1 MIIHVTPLS
10 RLAAALETTGASH
23 LISLLSADAV
33 FERPAHLDPVCCLR
47 LSMHDITEETP
58 GLLAPSHALVETLLE
73 FAQAWDRAAPLVVHC
88 FAGISR
94 STAAAY
100 VIAAALQPKRCEA
113 DLAWELRRLSP
124 CATPNI
130 RIVTL
135 ADDILERGGRM
146 VEAVRAIG
154 RGKEA
159 HEGTPFALTL
169 QPPFDFPTRA

>member
-1 MIIHVTPLS
+1 MLHVTPLS
-10 RLAAALETTGASH
+10 QLAATLEATGASH

-58 GLLAPSHALVETLLE
+58 RLLAPSRAHVEALLE

-88 FAGISR
+88 YAGISR

-100 VIAAALQPKRCEA
+100 AIAAALQPGRDEA

-124 CATPNI
+124 SATPNI
-130 RIVTL
+130 RIVAL
-135 ADDILERGGRM
+135 ADELLARRGRM
-146 VEAVRAIG
+146 VEAISAIG

-159 HEGTPFALTL
+159 YEGTPFALTL
-169 QPPFDFPTRA
+169 GSVRWRAT